1 MIDVG
6 GAALLGA
13 AARNAAGVA
22 AVADPAHYPRIT
34 AELRELGLVSPETRA
49 QLAAEAFSTVAA
61 YHAEIA
67 AYLNQIS
74 GNTFPRRLALVLEK
88 VDDLRYGENPH
99 QRAAFYRET
108 THRSGTLA
116 DATRLQGDLPSF
128 NNLLDLDAAYR
139 IARDYTAPTVAIV
152 KHTDPVGLASHD
164 ELVEAYRHALETDP
178 VASFG
183 GIVGVNRE
191 LDGATAR
198 EIAANSYEAV
208 VAPGFSQSA
217 IGILRGKPGLELLA
231 VPPDPTEGMR
241 DYGIASL
248 DFKRVAGGLL
258 VESQDELGLD
268 RGQLQ
273 VVTKRRPTLE
283 ELTDLL
289 FAWRAVRHVRSN
301 AIVLARNGATVGIGA
316 GQAQPPGLGR
326 DRPPPG
332 GRPGQARGHGI
343 GRVLPVPGRHPGRGR
358 RRRHGDHPAR
368 RLDPRRDGHR
378 GRRPPPPGDGL
389 HRPTALPALRQS
401 LMEQLL
407 ALEMVRVTEAAAIAS
422 ARFMGRGERD
432 GADAAA
438 TEAMRRTMD
447 EIEFA
452 GRIVIGEG
460 ERDEAPMLYIG
471 ERVGRTGADRR
482 RRAAGRHRGRPA
494 RGHEPRRPRPGRR
507 DHGPRRV
514 GGGRPDPRPRHV
526 HGEAVRRAGRR
537 RQGRHPRIARRE
549 NLRRIAEALG
559 RRVSDIT
566 VVILERPR
574 HDALIAEVREAGA
587 RIKLIGDGDLSAAI
601 SCAVSGTGVHA
612 VMGIGGAP
620 EGVITAAALRCLGG
634 EIQARFRYRS
644 DEERER
650 GARMGHGDEDRVYM
664 TEDLAPGENLV
675 FAATGV
681 TAGDLLQGVRFFGG
695 GARTHSLV
703 MAYQAKQ
710 VRFVDTVHMFDRDSP
725 PRVRL

>member
-1 MIDVG
+1 MRALLSVANRDGIAVLARDLLALDVELLATDGTREFLAGEGVEVASVSDLTSGQPTVGGQVKTFHHAIYAGILARRDVPTQLEELRTQGIGLIDLVIVNVKPFAPAIGAKLVGLDEAIEMIDVG

-34 AELRELGLVSPETRA
+34 GEIREFGQVSPETRG

-74 GNTFPRRLALVLEK
+74 GNIFPRRLAIVLEK
-88 VDDLRYGENPH
+88 VDELSYGENPH

-116 DATRLQGDLPSF
+116 DATRIAGDLPSF
-128 NNLLDLDAAYR
+128 NNLMDLDAAYR

-208 VAPGFSQSA
+208 VAPAYSQSA
-217 IGILRGKPGLELLA
+217 LGILRAKHGLEILA

-268 RGQLQ
+268 RGRLQ
-273 VVTKRRPTLE
+273 VVTQRRPTLE

-316 GQAQPPGLGR
+316 AQASRQVSVE
-326 DRPPPG
+326 
-332 GRPGQARGHGI
+332 I
-343 GRVLPVPGRHPGRGR
+343 
-358 RRRHGDHPAR
+358 
-368 RLDPRRDGHR
+368 
-378 GRRPPPPGDGL
+378 
-389 HRPTALPALRQS
+389 AL
-401 LMEQLL
+401 
-407 ALEMVRVTEAAAIAS
+407 
-422 ARFMGRGERD
+422 
-432 GADAAA
+432 
-438 TEAMRRTMD
+438 
-447 EIEFA
+447 
-452 GRIVIGEG
+452 
-460 ERDEAPMLYIG
+460 
-471 ERVGRTGADRR
+471 
-482 RRAAGRHRGRPA
+482 
-494 RGHEPRRPRPGRR
+494 
-507 DHGPRRV
+507 
-514 GGGRPDPRPRHV
+514 
-526 HGEAVRRAGRR
+526 RRAGDRAR
-537 RQGRHPRIARRE
+537 LSVMASDAYFPFPEGISAAANAGITAIIQPGGSIRDEMAIEVADRHHLAMVFT
-549 NLRRIAEALG
+549 G
-559 RRVSDIT
+559 RRHF
-566 VVILERPR
+566 R
-574 HDALIAEVREAGA
+574 H
-587 RIKLIGDGDLSAAI
+587 
-601 SCAVSGTGVHA
+601 
-612 VMGIGGAP
+612 
-620 EGVITAAALRCLGG
+620 
-634 EIQARFRYRS
+634 
-644 DEERER
+644 
-650 GARMGHGDEDRVYM
+650 
-664 TEDLAPGENLV
+664 
-675 FAATGV
+675 
-681 TAGDLLQGVRFFGG
+681 
-695 GARTHSLV
+695 
-703 MAYQAKQ
+703 
-710 VRFVDTVHMFDRDSP
+710 
-725 PRVRL
+725 